1 MPVLSQAIT
10 PARVLQVLDLAY
22 ERALGGAPG
31 LASAQDLAKD
41 YLSRGGNRAES
52 VDALIRWQVAKAAAS
67 GLVTGVGGLL
77 AIPVTLPLNL
87 TSVLYVQVRMIGAIA
102 WMGGYALDDD
112 RVKTLSYICLC
123 GNGAKEVLKSAGVA
137 LGQKLSQQV
146 IQRLSQPMLAGINR
160 AVGFR
165 LLTHCGQ
172 AGLINLGRA
181 MPLAGGL
188 LGGAL
193 DAMMTRT
200 VGIAAKRTFIIDE
213 VRQPLRAVP

>member
-1 MPVLSQAIT
+1 ML
-10 PARVLQVLDLAY
+10 RMLDLAY

-52 VDALIRWQVAKAAAS
+52 VDALIRWQVAKAATS
-67 GLVTGVGGLL
+67 GFVTGVGGLL
-77 AIPVTLPLNL
+77 AIPVTLPLNV

-137 LGQKLSQQV
+137 LGQKLSRQA
-146 IQRLSQPMLAGINR
+146 IQRLSQPMLARVNR
-160 AVGFR
+160 AVGCR
-165 LLTHCGQ
+165 LLAHCGQ
-172 AGLINLGRA
+172 TGLNLGRA

-200 VGIAAKRTFIIDE
+200 VGIVAKRTFIDE
-213 VRQPLRAVP
+213 VRQPLRTVP